1 MLAAEGEGH
10 MAPIFPQPLVGN
22 PLTLTSSERPVQVG
36 RMSHLPGVMGQG
48 SAFDMLVA
56 MVSDADG
63 RRRTRPAQHCIT
75 GLVGRAERFF
85 PVSPDL
91 LVDMSMA

>member
-1 MLAAEGEGH
+1 MGSH
-10 MAPIFPQPLVGN
+10 RPIRPGVGWN
-22 PLTLTSSERPVQVG
+22 KDARRPVCIG
-36 RMSHLPGVMGQG
+36 GGSHLLCAAVGDQTGVRGQG
-48 SAFDMLVA
+48 SVFHVLVV

-75 GLVGRAERFF
+75 GLVGRAERYF